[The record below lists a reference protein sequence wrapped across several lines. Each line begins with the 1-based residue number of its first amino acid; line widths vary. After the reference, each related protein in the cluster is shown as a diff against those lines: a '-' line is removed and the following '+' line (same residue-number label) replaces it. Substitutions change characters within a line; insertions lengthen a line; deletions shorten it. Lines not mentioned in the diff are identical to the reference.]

1 MALGYDRRR
10 CRREQVRSVGRF
22 GAVEELEPRL
32 LLAAAMSGP
41 SIVDSGP
48 VVADAATAEIRGTV
62 FQDLDQNGVQ
72 GQAVIAVIPYLD
84 NDYSYKIVRPG
95 RGAGFE
101 RPSFDDSE
109 FARGD
114 AAFGSS
120 HTCRLY
126 NSSRTDW
133 PLDSDILL
141 RKEFRLPKGVT
152 NLTVGVAVDN
162 DVRAFINGKDVS
174 GGLQL
179 HGGCAERDS
188 FVFNVS
194 PRILRAGTNLLAVR
208 GRDRG
213 VASYLDVQVVAT
225 VNEAGLGDRTVY
237 LDSNDNGKLDRGERR
252 TRTDATGA
260 YKFARLEPGTYHVR
274 QIIPRGWV
282 QTIQTLH
289 ETIIET
295 DPSWRAIG
303 PVGQLEGIP
312 INDVGLEWE
321 RVNRGWNSELTFD
334 DSDAAGWRN
343 AVLNEGVP
351 TNIWVDGDGFGGSS
365 PAYFRKTIQISPPQS
380 AWLHGGADDDMQ
392 VYINGVLILDDH
404 DGFATGFPPINVTP
418 FLHTGTNLIAVKA
431 HDSFGIHEA
440 LQLVLRVELAGSLS
454 EHVVTLS
461 DGARVSGR
469 HFGNFRANA

>member
-1 MALGYDRRR
+1 MALGNDRRQY
-10 CRREQVRSVGRF
+10 RRQQARGVGRL
-22 GAVEELEPRL
+22 GAIEELEPRL
-32 LLAAAMSGP
+32 LLAAGMSGP
-41 SIVDSGP
+41 RVVDPGP
-48 VVADAATAEIRGTV
+48 VVSDAATAEIRGTV

-84 NDYSYKIVRPG
+84 NDYRYEIVRPG

-101 RPSFDDSE
+101 QTSFDEHD
-109 FARGD
+109 FGRGD
-114 AAFGSS
+114 AGFGSDLACPLS
-120 HTCRLY
+120 NIR
-126 NSSRTDW
+126 RTDW
-133 PLDSDILL
+133 PVDSDILL
-141 RKEFRLPKGVT
+141 RKEFKLPKGVT

-162 DVRAFINGKDVS
+162 DVQVFVNGKDVS

-179 HGGCAERDS
+179 HETCPTRDS
-188 FVFNVS
+188 FVFTVP
-194 PRILRAGTNLLAVR
+194 PRGFRAGTNLLAVR

-213 VASYLDVQVVAT
+213 YASYLDVQVVAT
-225 VNEAGLGDRTVY
+225 VNEIGLGDRTVY
-237 LDSNDNGKLDRGERR
+237 LDSNDNGQLDRGERR
-252 TRTDATGA
+252 THTDATGA

-274 QIIPRGWV
+274 QVIPRGWM

-303 PVGQLEGIP
+303 PVGQLEGVP

-321 RVNRGWNSELTFD
+321 RVNRGWNSELAFD

-343 AVLNEGVP
+343 AILNDGEP
-351 TNIWVDGDGFGGSS
+351 THIWVDGDGFGGSS
-365 PAYFRKTIQISPPQS
+365 PAYFRKTIDLSPAES
-380 AWLHGGADDDMQ
+380 AWLHGGVDDDMQ
-392 VYINGVLILDDH
+392 VYINGILILDDH
-404 DGFATGFPPINVTP
+404 DGSATGIPPINVTP

-440 LQLVLRVELAGSLS
+440 LQLVLQVELEGSLA

-461 DGARVSGR
+461 DGDHVSGR
-469 HFGNFRANA
+469 HFGNFRVTA